1 MSAGNKPP
9 VEPHPPRIL
18 ILRGGAIGDFIVT
31 LPVLQTLR
39 ARWPDAE
46 IEIWGYP
53 HIADLAVAAGLA
65 QKTVSLDRAEMVRFF
80 VPVPDFAPGQEAAIQ
95 SFDIILNY
103 LHDPEG
109 QIRSNLHMA
118 GAKQVLSGC
127 AIIKRGHAVDFLLE
141 PLMALALY
149 ETGLVPTLDFPQETL
164 DRAAARLRALGI
176 KGKPISIHPGS
187 GSPKKNWPL
196 DRYIDLVKTLRT
208 RGREVVLVL
217 GEADAPL
224 RPAFDAALPD
234 IPRLD
239 SLPLTDLAPALA
251 SCALHIG
258 NDSGIT
264 HLAAAVGI
272 PVIALFGPT
281 DPATWSPRGRIPPVI
296 LRPPSADLA
305 DLDLPTVLSAL
316 PHLP

>member
-1 MSAGNKPP
+1 MAAPA
-9 VEPHPPRIL
+9 VHPPRIL

-31 LPVLQTLR
+31 LPVLQTLL

-65 QKTVSLDRAEMVRFF
+65 KKVVSLDRAEMVRFF

-118 GAKQVLSGC
+118 GAKQVLSGSP
-127 AIIKRGHAVDFLLE
+127 IIKRGHAVDFLLE

-149 ETGLVPTLDFPQETL
+149 ETGLAPALDFPPALLARGT
-164 DRAAARLRALGI
+164 ARLHSLGI
-176 KGKPISIHPGS
+176 KGHPITIHPGS
-187 GSPKKNWPL
+187 GSPAKNWPL
-196 DRYIDLVKTLRT
+196 DRYIDLIKTLRT
-208 RGREVVLVL
+208 RGHEILLVL

-224 RPAFDAALPD
+224 RPALDAALPD

-239 SLPLTDLAPALA
+239 SLPLTDLAPSLA
-251 SCALHIG
+251 ACALHIG

-272 PVIALFGPT
+272 PVVALFGPT
-281 DPATWSPRGRIPPVI
+281 DPATWSPRGRIPPTL
-296 LRPPSADLA
+296 LRPPSGDLS
-305 DLDLPTVLSAL
+305 DLPVSEVLAAL
-316 PHLP
+316 P

>member
-1 MSAGNKPP
+1 MT
-9 VEPHPPRIL
+9 PHAPRIL

-31 LPVLQTLR
+31 LPVLQTLL

-65 QKTVSLDRAEMVRFF
+65 KKVVSLDRAEMVRFF

-95 SFDIILNY
+95 SFDLILNY

-118 GAKQVLSGC
+118 GAKQVLSGSPL
-127 AIIKRGHAVDFLLE
+127 IKRGHAVDFLLE

-149 ETGLVPTLDFPQETL
+149 ETGLVPALDFPQETL
-164 DRAAARLRALGI
+164 DRATARLRALGI
-176 KGKPISIHPGS
+176 QGKPVSIHPGS

-196 DRYIDLVKTLRT
+196 DRYIDLVKTLRS

-224 RPAFDAALPD
+224 RPALDAALPD
-234 IPRLD
+234 VPRLD

-251 SCALHIG
+251 TCSLHIG

-272 PVIALFGPT
+272 PVVALFGPT
-281 DPATWSPRGRIPPVI
+281 DPATWAPPGPPTPP
-296 LRPPSADLA
+296 PPSPPSHPPPPPP
-305 DLDLPTVLSAL
+305 LPTVLAAL
-316 PHLP
+316 P

>member
-1 MSAGNKPP
+1 MAAPA
-9 VEPHPPRIL
+9 VHPPRIL

-31 LPVLQTLR
+31 LPVLQTLL

-65 QKTVSLDRAEMVRFF
+65 QKVVSLDRAEMVRFF

-95 SFDIILNY
+95 SFDLILNY

-118 GAKQVLSGC
+118 GAKQVLSGSP
-127 AIIKRGHAVDFLLE
+127 IIKRGHAVDFLLE

-149 ETGLVPTLDFPQETL
+149 ETGLAPALDFPPAL
-164 DRAAARLRALGI
+164 LASSSSRLHSLGI
-176 KGKPISIHPGS
+176 KGHPITIHPGS
-187 GSPKKNWPL
+187 GSTKKNWPL
-196 DRYIDLVKTLRT
+196 DRYIDLVKTLRS

-224 RPAFDAALPD
+224 RPALDAALPD
-234 IPRLD
+234 VPRLD

-251 SCALHIG
+251 TCSLHIG

-272 PVIALFGPT
+272 PVVALFGPT
-281 DPATWSPRGRIPPVI
+281 DPATWSPRGRIPPTL
-296 LRPPSADLA
+296 LRPPSGDLS
-305 DLDLPTVLSAL
+305 DLSLSQVLAAL
-316 PHLP
+316 PSLH

>member
-1 MSAGNKPP
+1 MT
-9 VEPHPPRIL
+9 PHAPRIL

-65 QKTVSLDRAEMVRFF
+65 KKVVSLDRAEMVRFF
-80 VPVPDFAPGQEAAIQ
+80 VPVPDFATGQEAAIQ
-95 SFDIILNY
+95 SFDLILNY

-118 GAKQVLSGC
+118 GAKQVLSGSPL
-127 AIIKRGHAVDFLLE
+127 IKRGHAVDFLLE

-149 ETGLVPTLDFPQETL
+149 ETGLAPALDFPKDTL

-176 KGKPISIHPGS
+176 QGKPVSIHPGS

-196 DRYIDLVKTLRT
+196 DRYIDLIKTLRS

-224 RPAFDAALPD
+224 RPALDAALPD

-251 SCALHIG
+251 TCSLHIG

-272 PVIALFGPT
+272 PVVALFGPT
-281 DPATWSPRGRIPPVI
+281 DPATWSPRGRIQIGRAHV
-296 LRPPSADLA
+296 
-305 DLDLPTVLSAL
+305 
-316 PHLP
+316 

>member
-1 MSAGNKPP
+1 MA
-9 VEPHPPRIL
+9 EPAPAVHPPRIL

-31 LPVLQTLR
+31 LPVLQTLL

-65 QKTVSLDRAEMVRFF
+65 KKVVSLDRAEMVRFF

-95 SFDIILNY
+95 SFDLILNY

-118 GAKQVLSGC
+118 GAKQVLSGSP
-127 AIIKRGHAVDFLLE
+127 IIKRGHAVDFLLE

-149 ETGLVPTLDFPQETL
+149 ETGLAPALDLPKTTL
-164 DRAAARLRALGI
+164 DRGAARLRSLGI
-176 KGKPISIHPGS
+176 RGAPVTIHPGS
-187 GSPKKNWPL
+187 GSPSKNWPL
-196 DRYIDLVKTLRT
+196 DRYIELARALRS
-208 RGREVVLVL
+208 RGREVLLVL

-224 RPAFDAALPD
+224 RPVLDATLPPSEY
-234 IPRLD
+234 PRLD
-239 SLPLTDLAPALA
+239 TLPLTDLAATLA
-251 SCALHIG
+251 HSALHIG

-272 PVIALFGPT
+272 PVVALFGPT
-281 DPATWSPRGRIPPVI
+281 DPATWSPRGRIPPI
-296 LRPPSADLA
+296 LLRPPSGD
-305 DLDLPTVLSAL
+305 LSAL
-316 PHLP
+316 PLSDVLAALP

>member
-1 MSAGNKPP
+1 MPDPA
-9 VEPHPPRIL
+9 VHPPRIL

-31 LPVLQTLR
+31 LPVLQTLL

-53 HIADLAVAAGLA
+53 HIADLAVAASLA
-65 QKTVSLDRAEMVRFF
+65 KKVESLDRAEMVRFF

-95 SFDIILNY
+95 SFDLILNY

-118 GAKQVLSGC
+118 GAKQVLSGSP
-127 AIIKRGHAVDFLLE
+127 IIKRGHAVDFLLE

-149 ETGLVPTLDFPQETL
+149 ETGLTPALDFPPAL
-164 DRAAARLRALGI
+164 LASASARLHSLGI
-176 KGKPISIHPGS
+176 KGAPITIHPGS

-196 DRYIDLVKTLRT
+196 DRYIDLIRTLRS
-208 RGREVVLVL
+208 RGREILLVL

-224 RPAFDAALPD
+224 RPALDAALPD

-239 SLPLTDLAPALA
+239 SLPLPALA
-251 SCALHIG
+251 ATLVHSALHIG

-272 PVIALFGPT
+272 PVISLFGPT

-296 LRPPSADLA
+296 LRPPSGALSDLSLS
-305 DLDLPTVLSAL
+305 DVLAAI
-316 PHLP
+316 P